1 MERQLLQRRPATT
14 PERPR
19 EPERALP
26 PRRAPLTPAAV
37 LALQR
42 TSGNAAVTRALA
54 RDEAPAA
61 TQAPAPAAPPPP
73 ARAPPRPRPGARAGA
88 GPGRLARARRD
99 LDPGDE
105 PQRGA
110 AGP

>member
-61 TQAPAPAAPPPP
+61 TRAPAPEPGPADMTELVAIRDRATSRNAALQGLIGT
-73 ARAPPRPRPGARAGA
+73 AR
-88 GPGRLARARRD
+88 
-99 LDPGDE
+99 E
-105 PQRGA
+105 TVE
-110 AGP
+110 